1 MTRKIFKSVALTCA
15 LAVMLAAALVALTL
29 FGVYESGMTEELR
42 AEAGYICHALN
53 REANEMDFFE
63 GFTSKNRVSL
73 IAADGTVLYDSE
85 ADASALSS
93 HADRP
98 EVAGAIESGRGE
110 SERYSDTLAQT
121 TYYYA
126 LRTDAGNVLRVANS
140 RSSMLGIYLK
150 SLPLLCAVLLAVLCV
165 SMLIARVVAR
175 RFVAPLNSLNLDA
188 PLENEVYDELSPL
201 LTRMDRQRREIDRQ
215 MRALSDAR
223 QELAAITE
231 NMREGLI
238 VLDRRGCVLSMN
250 GSAATI
256 FGVDAQARVGA
267 DMLSVSR
274 DPVVQQGVDAALNGR
289 DADDILERNGR
300 HYQLLASPVLKGGE
314 TAGVVLLTL
323 DVTESYAAEVSR
335 REFTANVSHELKT
348 PLTSISGYA
357 EIIRDGVA
365 RAEDVPGFAAR
376 IHDEASH
383 LLTLINDI
391 LELSRLDERKGLGER
406 TCIRLLGA
414 AREAARRLEPLAQEK
429 HISLEVS
436 GEELEIQG
444 DKLLLG
450 EMIFNLVD
458 NAVKYTPEGG
468 RVELRVSREGTSAL
482 LSVQDTGIGIPE
494 EHQPHVFE
502 RFYRVDKS
510 HFRATG
516 GTGLGLSIVKH
527 GAAIHG
533 AKLHLVSTPGKG
545 TCVTLAFPMA
555 Q

>member
-510 HFRATG
+510 HSRATG

-533 AKLHLVSTPGKG
+533 AKLHLVSAAGRG
-545 TCVTLAFPMA
+545 TCVTIAFPMV

>member
-510 HFRATG
+510 HSRATG

>member
-1 MTRKIFKSVALTCA
+1 MTKKIFKSVALTSA
-15 LAVMLAAALVALTL
+15 LAVLLAAALMALTL

-42 AEAGYICHALN
+42 AEAGYICHALD
-53 REANEMDFFE
+53 REENELDFFD
-63 GFTSKNRVSL
+63 GFTTKNRVSL
-73 IAADGTVLYDSE
+73 ISADGTVLYDSE
-85 ADASALSS
+85 ADASALGS

-98 EVAGAIESGRGE
+98 EVAGAIASGRGE

-121 TYYYA
+121 TYYCA
-126 LRTDAGNVLRVANS
+126 LRTQKGNVLRVANS

-150 SLPLLCAVLLAVLCV
+150 GLPLLCAVLLAVLCV
-165 SMLIARVVAR
+165 SMLIARLVAR

-238 VLDRRGCVLSMN
+238 VLDRKGCVLSMN
-250 GSAATI
+250 GSAAAI

-274 DPVVQQGVDAALNGR
+274 DPVVQQSVDAALDGR
-289 DADDILERNGR
+289 DADDMLERNGR
-300 HYQLLASPVLKGGE
+300 YYQLLASPVLRDGK

-323 DVTESYAAEVSR
+323 DVTEKHAAEISR

-406 TCIRLLGA
+406 TRIRLLPT
-414 AREAARRLEPLAQEK
+414 AREAARRLEALAREK
-429 HISLEVS
+429 NIAV
-436 GEELEIQG
+436 GVQGKDLEIQG

-468 RVELRVSREGTSAL
+468 SVELRVAREGKNTL

-510 HFRATG
+510 HSRATG

-533 AKLHLVSTPGKG
+533 AKLRLISAPGKG
-545 TCVTLAFPMA
+545 TCVTLVFPPVD
-555 Q
+555 

>member
-1 MTRKIFKSVALTCA
+1 MTRRIFKSVALTS
-15 LAVMLAAALVALTL
+15 AVAVLMAAALMALTL

-53 REANEMDFFE
+53 REEHDLDFFE
-63 GFTSKNRVSL
+63 GFTTKNRVSL
-73 IAADGTVLYDSE
+73 ISADGTVLYDSE
-85 ADASALSS
+85 ADAAALGN

-98 EVAGAIESGRGE
+98 EVAGAIASGRGE

-126 LRTDAGNVLRVANS
+126 LRTDDGNVLRVANS
-140 RSSMLGIYLK
+140 RSSMLGFYLK
-150 SLPLLCAVLLAVLCV
+150 ALPLLCVVLLAALCV
-165 SMLIARVVAR
+165 SMLIARLVAR

-188 PLENEVYDELSPL
+188 PLENDIYDELSPL
-201 LTRMDRQRREIDRQ
+201 LTRMDHQRREIDRQ

-238 VLDRRGCVLSMN
+238 VLDRKGCVLSMN
-250 GSAATI
+250 GSAAAV
-256 FGVDAQARVGA
+256 FGVHAQARIGA

-274 DPVVQQGVDAALNGR
+274 DPVVQQSVDAALNGQ
-289 DADDILERNGR
+289 DADGFLERSGR
-300 HYQLLASPVLKGGE
+300 HFQLLASPVLREGK

-323 DVTESYAAEVSR
+323 DVTEKYAAEISR

-406 TCIRLLGA
+406 TRIRLLPV
-414 AREAARRLEPLAQEK
+414 AREAARRLESLAREK
-429 HISLEVS
+429 NIAVEVS
-436 GEELEIQG
+436 GEDLEIQG

-450 EMIFNLVD
+450 EMLFNLVD

-468 RVELRVSREGTSAL
+468 RVELRVAREGKSAMI
-482 LSVQDTGIGIPE
+482 SVQDTGIGIPE
-494 EHQPHVFE
+494 EHQAHVFE

-510 HFRATG
+510 HSRATG

-533 AKLHLVSTPGKG
+533 AKLRLVSAPGKG
-545 TCVTLAFPMA
+545 TCVTLVFPPVD
-555 Q
+555 